1 MQILLQIM
9 VLIPLC
15 GFVLS
20 LFAPLNN
27 ENRIAGIAFYSI
39 LGQSLLSA
47 VFFIL
52 WLLLGRNT
60 AEAAVLLTSGQDSFS
75 IHFMFDLNAAVFLAV
90 GGIIST
96 LIILYSRIYLHRE
109 ANYKRFFCI
118 ILLFYSGYVLTVLSA
133 NLETW
138 FIGWEFLGI
147 SSFLL
152 ISFYKDRYLP
162 VKNAY
167 KVFSI
172 YRLADIGIILAIW
185 AVHRLL
191 NSESDFLLLNNSQY
205 IASHLP
211 QDRLIMAFV
220 GLMLLLAA
228 VAKSAQIPFS
238 SWLPRAMEG
247 PTSSSAIFY
256 GSLSVHMGVFL
267 LLRTADFWQ
276 HLWLVRILIGVIGLA
291 TAIVAG
297 GIARVQSS
305 VKSQIAYS
313 SVGQIGLMFVELAL
327 GLDWLA
333 LIHFSGNAFFRTYQ
347 LLISPSIV
355 SHEMRKLIYSHDE
368 RARPLESLF
377 PKKLRYS
384 LYLLCLKEFNLD
396 LLQYSLLWRPVKYL
410 GIKLNF
416 MHFRY
421 QLGLFIFSLLGGIV
435 LLNNSLTGDNGIVTH
450 ALAVIFAICGIVALL
465 KAFTCRSKASSAW
478 LLVIINHCYLVLS
491 LSCKEHFYVNELV
504 IYLSGVVI
512 AGIGGYY
519 CLKRLRRDEGVIK
532 LDGFYGYSVRHPRLE
547 LGFLLCCLGLMA
559 FPITPTFIGEDLL
572 FAHLGRGQFLLVFMV
587 ALSFIL
593 SGLAVVRIYARVF
606 LGFDRKITAKYA
618 PRYF

>member
-9 VLIPLC
+9 VIIPLC
-15 GFVLS
+15 GFILS
-20 LFAPLNN
+20 LFSPLNN

-52 WLLLGRNT
+52 WLSLGRNT
-60 AEAAVLLTSGQDSFS
+60 AETAVLLTSGQDSFS

-152 ISFYKDRYLP
+152 ISFYKERYLP
-162 VKNAY
+162 VKNAF

-185 AVHRLL
+185 ATHRLL
-191 NSESDFLLLNNSQY
+191 NSESDFLLLNSPDY
-205 IASHLP
+205 ISSHLLHD
-211 QDRLIMAFV
+211 QLIMTFV

-228 VAKSAQIPFS
+228 IAKSAQIPFS

-276 HLWLVRILIGVIGLA
+276 HLWILRVFVGVIGLA
-291 TAIVAG
+291 TAMVAG
-297 GIARVQSS
+297 GVARVQSS

-313 SVGQIGLMFVELAL
+313 SVGQIGLMFIELAL
-327 GLDWLA
+327 GLDFLA
-333 LIHFSGNAFFRTYQ
+333 LIHFAGNAFFRTYQ

-355 SHEMRKLIYSHDE
+355 SHEMRKLIYSHDNRKIPFE
-368 RARPLESLF
+368 NFF
-377 PKKLRYS
+377 PRKLRYS
-384 LYLLCLKEFNLD
+384 LYMLCLKEFNLD
-396 LLQYSLLWRPVKYL
+396 LLQYNFLWYPVKYL
-410 GIKLNF
+410 GSKLNF

-421 QLGLFIFSLLGGIV
+421 QLGLFVFSLFCGAL
-435 LLNNSLTGDNGIVTH
+435 LLNNSLIGDNGLVTH
-450 ALAVIFAICGIVALL
+450 LLSLVFAVFGILALL

-491 LSCKEHFYVNELV
+491 LSCKEHFYMNELV
-504 IYLSGVVI
+504 IYLSGVIV

-519 CLKRLRRDEGVIK
+519 CLKRLRMVEGVIK
-532 LDGFYGYSVRHPRLE
+532 LDGFYGYSERHPRLE
-547 LGFLLCCLGLMA
+547 IGFLLSCLGLMA

-593 SGLAVVRIYARVF
+593 SGISVIRIYARVF
-606 LGFDRKITAKYA
+606 LGADRKVTANYA
-618 PRYF
+618 ARYF